1 MKIIN
6 LRTYL
11 LFLTPAFI
19 LFLLFYA
26 APIFSGF
33 YYGFTDWRG
42 FSFSANW
49 VGLDNFV
56 NVFKDP
62 LFTTALRN
70 IFILSVI
77 VLLVQHVLAI
87 LFAVV
92 LDQKLKGV
100 SWMRAVIFYPAI
112 LNTVVIGYV
121 WSYMYSPFVGFLPKM
136 FDRLGLDGLASID
149 WLGRPDIAIFSI
161 AFVIIWQYIGYSMM
175 IYMAGLQS
183 IPQDIYESAS
193 IDGAGARQKFFRIT
207 LPLLMPAITV
217 NTVLSVIGNLKQFE
231 HIWVMTQGGPANSTQ
246 VFGSLIYQFA
256 FKTSQPGYGTAMA
269 MVLSLFILVVTFTQ
283 IRLLSRWEV
292 KY

>member
-11 LFLTPAFI
+11 LFLAPAFI

-136 FDRLGLDGLASID
+136 FDRLGLDGLAAID

-269 MVLSLFILVVTFTQ
+269 MVLSVFILVVTFTQ